1 MNLELFP
8 AAQNNGAAGGAAA
21 AGRCNGGLGSDAEK
35 SVVKLGGNCG
45 AVGHQSEVARRRP
58 GGGRYPCLI
67 NVRPRLV
74 LGWQRRAGTVVARL
88 HYYSSTCAK

>member
-21 AGRCNGGLGSDAEK
+21 AGAVMEVWVQTRKKVLGQ
-35 SVVKLGGNCG
+35 LGGNCG
-45 AVGHQSEVARRRP
+45 AVGHQSEVARRRQVPVLNQCQAAAGAGSAP
-58 GGGRYPCLI
+58 GRDRCG
-67 NVRPRLV
+67 
-74 LGWQRRAGTVVARL
+74 AL

>member
-21 AGRCNGGLGSDAEK
+21 AGAVMEVWVQTRKKVLGQ
-35 SVVKLGGNCG
+35 LGGNCG